1 MALLERFGREENGFL
16 AGLGAPDSSRH
27 LDLCAPSPSRDS
39 LFEVERLLDWGARW
53 LVRGLVGL
61 ALVWGALLILLAPIP
76 ILFGPLLVALWT
88 GRSITREEKTGQP
101 RAVWTSVLKPLVAS
115 FGVVC
120 IAILYG
126 HHEASR
132 LGFMMV
138 MVPAVF
144 FLTPAALTQSKIHA
158 RRQEQAKLNRV

>member
-1 MALLERFGREENGFL
+1 MM
-16 AGLGAPDSSRH
+16 DS
-27 LDLCAPSPSRDS
+27 DLRCAPSPSGGS
-39 LFEVERLLDWGARW
+39 LFTVEWLLDRGARW

-61 ALVWGALLILLAPIP
+61 AVLWGVFLVLLSLPGPWGWLKLIW
-76 ILFGPLLVALWT
+76 FGPLLVALWT
-88 GRSITREEKTGQP
+88 RRSITRKEKTVQP
-101 RAVWTSVLKPLVAS
+101 RAIWTSVLKPLVAS

-144 FLTPAALTQSKIHA
+144 FLAPAALTQSKIHA
-158 RRQEQAKLNRV
+158 RR